1 MQLYDCPLLLG
12 LMVVGGKPPCT
23 FCIDEVL
30 NDTTLSVFNES
41 LFAGFFM
48 VIRVLAFVKFVLA

>member
-12 LMVVGGKPPCT
+12 LMVVGGKPPCI

-48 VIRVLAFVKFVLA
+48 AVFVLAFVKFVFA